1 MGLSCDVMHILTGA
15 QRPME
20 ESRKYLS
27 VFEVEKVWV
36 LCIRLSGIK

>member
-20 ESRKYLS
+20 EGKKFSLWGLNIYLS
-27 VFEVEKVWV
+27 LK
-36 LCIRLSGIK
+36 